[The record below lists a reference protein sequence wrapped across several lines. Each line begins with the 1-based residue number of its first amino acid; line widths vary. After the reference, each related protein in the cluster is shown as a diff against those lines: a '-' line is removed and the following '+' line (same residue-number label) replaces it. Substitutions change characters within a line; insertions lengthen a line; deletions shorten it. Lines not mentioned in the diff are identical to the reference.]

1 MERRTICIQVR
12 DYLMQRAGESAG
24 ASGSDR
30 AAALRLTFDQSWAG
44 LTKTVYFT
52 DAREEASTSQV
63 LGLGD
68 LVMKL
73 LTNFLVIILNYVFSK
88 LFIFKK

>member
-30 AAALRLTFDQSWAG
+30 AAALRLTFDKSWAG
-44 LTKTVYFT
+44 
-52 DAREEASTSQV
+52 
-63 LGLGD
+63 
-68 LVMKL
+68 
-73 LTNFLVIILNYVFSK
+73 
-88 LFIFKK
+88 